1 MLLSISFYTV
11 FVPKPSKLT
20 PPPLPATIPSAAD
33 RIAFLR
39 KRIGLSQAAL
49 AEKMGISR
57 KQVSDYERGKS
68 LMNHEMII
76 RFALA
81 LGATT
86 DEILGLS
93 RIDIPNESPSLRYT
107 RRIQELE
114 KLPEIKQKAILR
126 TLDDL
131 IRANQ

>member
-1 MLLSISFYTV
+1 MSFYTI
-11 FVPKPSKLT
+11 FVPKPSKMT
-20 PPPLPATIPSAAD
+20 PPPIPKTIPTAGS
-33 RIAFLR
+33 RLTLLR
-39 KRIGLSQAAL
+39 KRIGLSQEGL

-76 RFALA
+76 RFSLA
-81 LGATT
+81 LGASA
-86 DEILGLS
+86 DELLGLS
-93 RIDIPNESPSLRYT
+93 AIDIPSEAPRLRYT

-114 KLPEIKQKAILR
+114 KLPEQKTKAILK

>member
-1 MLLSISFYTV
+1 MSFYTT
-11 FVPKPSKLT
+11 FVPKPSKVT
-20 PPPLPATIPSAAD
+20 PPPIPETIPAAGT
-33 RIAFLR
+33 RLTLLR
-39 KRIGLSQAAL
+39 KRIGLSQEAL
-49 AEKMGISR
+49 AEKTGITR

-76 RFALA
+76 RFSLA
-81 LGATT
+81 LGASA
-86 DEILGLS
+86 DEILGLTS
-93 RIDIPNESPSLRYT
+93 IDIPEEKPSLRYT

-114 KLPEIKQKAILR
+114 RLPEQKIKAILK

>member
-1 MLLSISFYTV
+1 MSFYTLS
-11 FVPKPSKLT
+11 VPKPSKLV
-20 PPPLPATIPSAAD
+20 PPPLPETIPNAGVRLAL
-33 RIAFLR
+33 LR
-39 KRIGLSQAAL
+39 KRIGLSQEAL
-49 AEKMGISR
+49 AEKTGITR
-57 KQVSDYERGKS
+57 KQVSDYERGMS

-81 LGATT
+81 LGVSS

-93 RIDIPNESPSLRYT
+93 LIDIPQEAPSLRYT

-114 KLPEIKQKAILR
+114 KLPEQKIKAILK